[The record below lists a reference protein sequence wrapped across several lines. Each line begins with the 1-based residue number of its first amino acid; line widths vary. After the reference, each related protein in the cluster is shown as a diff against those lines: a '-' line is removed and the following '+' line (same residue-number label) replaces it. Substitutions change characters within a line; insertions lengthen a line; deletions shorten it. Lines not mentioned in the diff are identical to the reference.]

1 MTVEHTGVPL
11 VSFRAMDTL
20 ELGLSGK
27 VAIVTGAS
35 EGLGRAA
42 AERFAKSNA
51 KVAMCA
57 RRPDVLEEAAKT
69 IQKATGAEVF
79 ALPTDVTKN
88 DQVEAFVKAVVS
100 RWGGIDILVNN
111 AGTSQAASF
120 LDVSDETWQYDF
132 DLKVMGAIRFC
143 RLAVPS
149 MKARGGGAIVN
160 VTTIGGK
167 TPLARALPTSLT
179 RAAGINLTKSLSKE
193 YAADQIRVNTICLGV
208 VKSAQWTRRFE
219 GRSGSSSSGAPMSNV
234 GDIDQFYADMAKQR
248 GVPLGRL
255 GEAEEFADLVAFLVS
270 DRAKWITG
278 TAITFDGGAGAAV

>member
-1 MTVEHTGVPL
+1 
-11 VSFRAMDTL
+11 MDTL
-20 ELGLSGK
+20 ELGLKGK
-27 VAIVTGAS
+27 VAIVTGGS
-35 EGLGRAA
+35 EGLGRATV
-42 AERFAKSNA
+42 ERFAKSGA
-51 KVAMCA
+51 KVAMCS
-57 RRPDVLEEAAKT
+57 RRADVLEEAAKT
-69 IQKATGAEVF
+69 IEKATGAELL
-79 ALPTDVTKN
+79 AMPTDVTKN
-88 DQVEAFVKAVVS
+88 DQVEAFVKAVTS

-160 VTTIGGK
+160 ITTIGGK
-167 TPLARALPTSLT
+167 TPLPKALPTSLT

-208 VKSAQWTRRFE
+208 VKSAQWTRRFK
-219 GRSGSSSSGAPMSNV
+219 G
-234 GDIDQFYADMAKQR
+234 GDINAFYADMAKQR

-278 TAITFDGGAGAAV
+278 TAVNFDGGAGAAV